1 MARPRKVKPD
11 EPKEEVGYTV
21 VKSETT
27 GWLVKHGSRPVYV
40 AASEDAANK
49 YVALLMN
56 K

>member
-1 MARPRKVKPD
+1 MARPRKVKPG

-27 GWLVKHGSRPVYV
+27 GWLVKHGSRPVCV
-40 AASEDAANK
+40 AASKEAAETYVSLLNK
-49 YVALLMN
+49 